1 MIALTTFSGIHRD
14 TGASSDKITFA
25 SQFQRRLFANVN
37 DFDKQLAT
45 FTGQS
50 PGLSWRHSSWPLP
63 LDVSDDVLIAGG
75 HDLQQAISGL
85 DINGWNT
92 DGHCYSATRIRAY
105 FLLAQIRDEI
115 LEIALNS
122 AAVYM
127 LPRIK

>member
-14 TGASSDKITFA
+14 TDASSDKITFA
-25 SQFQRRLFANVN
+25 SRLQRRMFAKAY

-45 FTGQS
+45 FIGRP
-50 PGLSWRHSSWPLP
+50 PGLSWRHTLCPLP

-75 HDLQQAISGL
+75 HDLQQAVSDL

-122 AAVYM
+122 AAVDM

>member
-1 MIALTTFSGIHRD
+1 MNALTTFSGIHRD
-14 TGASSDKITFA
+14 AGANGDKITFA

-75 HDLQQAISGL
+75 HDLQQAVSGL

-92 DGHCYSATRIRAY
+92 DGHCYSRDANPCL
-105 FLLAQIRDEI
+105 FLAGT
-115 LEIALNS
+115 N
-122 AAVYM
+122 
-127 LPRIK
+127 PR